1 MLSEENM
8 NYTQK
13 ASFLFDVIKRYDH
26 YIGTT
31 NYKTALIMS
40 FLAAVILGLTI
51 RMLTISTGN
60 NPHGMAYYSIAF
72 VVYSTV
78 FASIIVI
85 FHLLRVVFPNTTNPN
100 TPKSLMFYGDVIN
113 CEDGING
120 YFNKINS
127 TQENEYLKDLSSQV
141 FVVAG
146 IINEKFRV
154 LQLAINITKYCVLP
168 LLAISLLLLI
178 MVEV

>member
-1 MLSEENM
+1 M

-40 FLAAVILGLTI
+40 FLTAVILGLTL
-51 RMLTISTGN
+51 RMLNISTGDN
-60 NPHGMAYYSIAF
+60 SHGIAYYSIALI
-72 VVYSTV
+72 VYSTV
-78 FASIIVI
+78 FASVIVI
-85 FHLLRVVFPNTTNPN
+85 FHLFRVVFPDTSNPS
-100 TPKSLMFYGDVIN
+100 TPKSLMFYRDVAN
-113 CEDGING
+113 CEDGIKG
-120 YFNKINS
+120 YFNKVNS
-127 TQENEYLKDLSSQV
+127 TQENEYLKDISSQV
-141 FVVAG
+141 FIVAG
-146 IINEKFRV
+146 IVNEKFRI
-154 LQLAINITKYCVLP
+154 LQLAVNITKYCVLP